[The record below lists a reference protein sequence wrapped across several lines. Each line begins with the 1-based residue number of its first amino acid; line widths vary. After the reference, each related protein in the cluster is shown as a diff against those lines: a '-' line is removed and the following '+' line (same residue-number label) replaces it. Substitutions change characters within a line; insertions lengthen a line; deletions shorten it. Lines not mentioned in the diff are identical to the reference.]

1 MIIYKRAY
9 IFATVLVLIL
19 MNIPL
24 MPYNVTGQQ
33 VMASTMNQNIELWP
47 DSSFDIDKPG
57 IITSREYFYEFE
69 KPEGWDLFK
78 NYDGSKIVSRYIDV
92 NNTITDF
99 STDDYIPMLYL
110 NVTPGSVLPGID
122 FNQDNTLE
130 SRLDAAGYD
139 NIQLRSSE
147 LINLGPNMGRAY
159 VITYSDP
166 QFGDLAQYLVI
177 ITKGD
182 RTYEIGFVSE
192 RKHFDNI
199 QPIVADT
206 LSKFKIIES
215 APLMEDHTGQN
226 IFNTL
231 SILNS
236 KIDSLTD
243 HVFSEGSGYNLSSKI
258 DSLADHV
265 FSEVTARQMLEVLES
280 IQFESSPSNT
290 IINSSSPQ
298 CELAHT
304 ALSAI
309 PGIDLSKRTPK
320 DALDFVKEGTL
331 NGVIPTAVAAGFK
344 SLCSA

>member
-1 MIIYKRAY
+1 MIIIKREF

-19 MNIPL
+19 LNIPL
-24 MPYNVTGQQ
+24 MSYNVKGQQ
-33 VMASTMNQNIELWP
+33 VMASSINQNMELWTDP
-47 DSSFDIDKPG
+47 NFDIDKPG
-57 IITSREYFYEFE
+57 KITSREYFYELE
-69 KPEGWDLFK
+69 KPAGWDLSK
-78 NYDGSKIVSRYIDV
+78 NYDESKIVSRYIDV

-99 STDDYIPMLYL
+99 SLDDYNPMLYL
-110 NVTPGSVLPGID
+110 NVTPGSLLPGID

-139 NIQLRSSE
+139 DIQLRSSE

-166 QFGDLAQYLVI
+166 QFDDLAQYLVI

-206 LSKFKIIES
+206 LSKFKIIE
-215 APLMEDHTGQN
+215 APQLMEDITGKN
-226 IFNTL
+226 IFHTL
-231 SILNS
+231 SVLNS
-236 KIDSLTD
+236 KIDNLAD
-243 HVFSEGSGYNLSSKI
+243 HVFSERSGSNLTTKI
-258 DSLADHV
+258 DNLADHV